1 MAATYLPQLQHDK
14 APCMEKSDRGFT
26 KQIKLNVNTKNS
38 LYYDISLRERERHT
52 QMKQKFKS
60 STLSCLVM
68 FLENEKVF
76 FFFSFHDRLSRCMF
90 VTADCWN
97 TSDNQTFFFAD
108 RRSET
113 KWDLVCII
121 YLSHSFGKLPVT
133 PRYFAP

>member
-38 LYYDISLRERERHT
+38 LYYDISLRERETHT

-76 FFFSFHDRLSRCMF
+76 FFLFLSWQVIQVHVCDSRLLEYI
-90 VTADCWN
+90 W
-97 TSDNQTFFFAD
+97 
-108 RRSET
+108 
-113 KWDLVCII
+113 
-121 YLSHSFGKLPVT
+121 
-133 PRYFAP
+133 